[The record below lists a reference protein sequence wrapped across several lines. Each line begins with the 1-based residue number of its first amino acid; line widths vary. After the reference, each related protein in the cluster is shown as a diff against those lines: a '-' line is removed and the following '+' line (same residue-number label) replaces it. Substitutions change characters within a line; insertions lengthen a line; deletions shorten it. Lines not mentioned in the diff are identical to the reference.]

1 MPGTG
6 SGTGCTGVA
15 AGKVCP
21 EAAPEAAPSDPDGRE
36 AWELGWRR
44 LLDSF
49 GREPAEVAF
58 VFERDGRCRLA
69 TTGRAFSCLGQDDGR
84 DWRVRLPEPVRAV
97 IEQLAHLARLGVS
110 TSRGVCCN
118 GRQYQFR
125 SLALRPSEPAPGT
138 VLVLGQDVTEA
149 NAAMQALHV
158 LGSRLLGL
166 AERDVLLDIANRR
179 CFERSLQRE
188 WRRLRREGGHLAVLF
203 VDLDDFKACNDR
215 FGHAWGDVCLLRVA
229 TVLQQVAT
237 RPADLVAR
245 YGGDEFAVLLPDTD
259 EAGARLLAG
268 QMHALLQG
276 QQDPQHPRLTLTIGA
291 AAAEAG
297 QLAMASELL
306 DLADRALY
314 RGKTRGRNCTVAAS
328 ELAG

>member
-1 MPGTG
+1 
-6 SGTGCTGVA
+6 VA

-215 FGHAWGDVCLLRVA
+215 FGHAAGDELLMTVA
-229 TVLQQVAT
+229 ERLQACV
-237 RPADLVAR
+237 REIDSVAR
-245 YGGDEFAVLLPDTD
+245 FGGDEFVVLLE
-259 EAGARLLAG
+259 EADQLELIEMLANRLISAINQPIPLRSGHQVQVGASVGIALYPLDGASAEG
-268 QMHALLQG
+268 LLQHA
-276 QQDPQHPRLTLTIGA
+276 D
-291 AAAEAG
+291 
-297 QLAMASELL
+297 LAMYKAKQQGKNNYQFLRDQHELL
-306 DLADRALY
+306 HYQQLHAH
-314 RGKTRGRNCTVAAS
+314 
-328 ELAG
+328 